1 MEKGIYQYILRYSK
15 RRQIIITLMAA
26 GSLPFLYAFYEL
38 PKRIVNEAIQAKSV
52 EYPLTFWGIEFSQT
66 DYLFTLCGLFLGL
79 VLINQCFKYSIN
91 VYRGLTGERM
101 LRRLRYDLYWR
112 VLRFPQPTFRKMS
125 QGEIIQMIN
134 AEVEPLGGFIGDS
147 FSMPAFQGGTLLVIG
162 GFLFVQDVWLFSAAI
177 MFYPLQF
184 YLIPKLQRRVN
195 LLAKRR
201 VQLVRSL
208 SDRIGETVA
217 GAQEVHVHNTARFE
231 LAEFSRRLGEV
242 FQTRYRIFLWKF
254 IIKFINN
261 TVNQLGPFFFYSVGG
276 YFVIEGR
283 LELGTLVAVLAANKD
298 LAAPWKELLNYYQRR
313 EDARIKYDQ
322 VVEQFQQV
330 GMMDEETQI
339 GEPAEIKPLGG
350 RLSASAVRLEDDT
363 GHVLVEGVSFEIAAD
378 EQVAIVGAGGSG
390 KDHLAL
396 ILARLLEP
404 TGGSLTID
412 GAKLANLPEAVIGR
426 RFSYVGGATPLFSAS
441 VRDNLLYGLKHRPL
455 SPPDYDAA
463 AKAARAEF
471 EAEAAASGNSVDDQ
485 TADWVDYA
493 AAGVADADAL
503 TRRSLEILG
512 KVDMRDDVYEMGL
525 RGAFDPATRPELAV
539 RLLRARKAFHARL
552 ADPQLAPL
560 VETFEAELYNDN
572 ATVGENLLFGR
583 PVGKT
588 FSLDRLAEHPY
599 VLKVLGDADLA
610 DDMLQAGRQVAAT
623 MVELF
628 ADLPPGHEFF
638 DRYSFITHED
648 LPVFQ
653 ALLSRLGR
661 EGVDALKPEERTMLL
676 SLPFRLSPARHRL
689 DVIDEALKQK
699 IMRARRLFW
708 ENFPD
713 ELKGTVERFDRDNYT
728 AAASLQDNILFGKLA
743 YGQARGQE
751 RISAVVAE
759 VVDELDLRAAVME
772 VGLDFQVGIGGGRL
786 SSAQRQKLA
795 LARALLKRPDILVLN
810 EATASI
816 DGTGQIRVMERILK
830 EFEGRCVIWVLHRAS
845 HAERF
850 GRVLVMQG
858 GRVVEQ
864 GGYAQLNKDGSVLRD
879 LVAAE

>member
-1 MEKGIYQYILRYSK
+1 MEKSIYQYILRYSK

-26 GSLPFLYAFYEL
+26 GSFPFLYAFYEL
-38 PKRIVNEAIQAKSV
+38 PKRIVNEAIQAKTV
-52 EYPLTFWGIEFSQT
+52 EYPLTYWEIEFSQT
-66 DYLFTLCGLFLGL
+66 DYLFTLCGLFLVL
-79 VLINQCFKYSIN
+79 VLINQSFKYSIN

-162 GFLFVQDVWLFSAAI
+162 GFLFYQQWELGLAAV
-177 MFYPLQF
+177 MLYPFQF
-184 YLIPKLQRRVN
+184 YFIPKLQRRVN
-195 LLAKRR
+195 MLAKHR
-201 VQLVRSL
+201 VRLVRSL
-208 SDRIGETVA
+208 SERIGETVA
-217 GAQEVHVHNTARFE
+217 GAQEVHIHNTARLE
-231 LAEFSRRLGEV
+231 LAEFSRRLSEV
-242 FQTRYRIFLWKF
+242 FETRYRIYLWKF
-254 IIKFINN
+254 VIKFINN
-261 TVNQLGPFFFYSVGG
+261 TVNQLGPFFFYSIGG
-276 YFVIEGR
+276 YFVIQGE

-313 EDARIKYDQ
+313 EDARIKYEQ

-330 GMMDEETQI
+330 GMMGEETQI
-339 GEPAEIKPLGG
+339 SEPDEVKPLGG
-350 RLSASAVRLEDDT
+350 LLSASAVRLEDDT
-363 GHVLVEGVSFEIAAD
+363 GHALVEGVSFEIAPD

-390 KDHLAL
+390 KDHLSL
-396 ILARLLEP
+396 ILTRLLEP
-404 TGGSLTID
+404 TGGSLTIN
-412 GAKLANLPEAVIGR
+412 GAKLADLPEAVTGR
-426 RFSYVGGATPLFSAS
+426 RISYVGGATPLFSAS

-455 SPPDYDAA
+455 SPPDYDDA
-463 AKAARAEF
+463 AKDQRAEF
-471 EAEAAASGNSVDDQ
+471 EAEAVASGNSVDDLA
-485 TADWVDYA
+485 ADWVDYA
-493 AAGVADADAL
+493 AVGVTDAGTL
-503 TRRSLEILG
+503 TKRSLEILE
-512 KVDMRDDVYEMGL
+512 KVDMRDDIYEMGL
-525 RGAFDPATRPELAV
+525 RGAFDPATRPELAE
-539 RLLRARKAFHARL
+539 RLLQARKAFHERL

-560 VETFEAELYNDN
+560 VETFDPELYNDN

-588 FSLDRLAEHPY
+588 FNLERLAEHPY
-599 VLKVLGDADLA
+599 VLEVLDTADLA
-610 DDMLQAGRQVAAT
+610 DDMLQAGRQVAST

-638 DRYSFITHED
+638 DRYSFISHED

-699 IMRARRLFW
+699 IMHARHIFW
-708 ENFPD
+708 ENFPAD
-713 ELKGTVERFDRDNYT
+713 LQGTVERFDRDSYT

-751 RISAVVAE
+751 RISAVIAE
-759 VVDELDLRAAVME
+759 VVDELDLRPAMME

-816 DGTGQIRVMERILK
+816 DGTGQIRVMEQILK

-858 GRVVEQ
+858 GRMVEQ
-864 GGYAQLNKDGSVLRD
+864 GSYAQLNKDGSVLHD